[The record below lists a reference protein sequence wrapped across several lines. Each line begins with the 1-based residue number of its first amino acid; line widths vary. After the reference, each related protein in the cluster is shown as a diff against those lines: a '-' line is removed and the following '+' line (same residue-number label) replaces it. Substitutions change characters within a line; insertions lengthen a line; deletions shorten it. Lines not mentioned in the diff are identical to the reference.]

1 MEETA
6 AAVERTFAEN
16 LGLAGQMTLQGLG
29 TVFLVLAILWGAMVL
44 FKLLLH
50 DLPAKRKAA
59 ASEKAEPEVT
69 AETGPEPVAAGP
81 DDGALIAVIT
91 AAVAASRAEAG
102 EPNPSGFRVVS
113 FKKTHR

>member
-1 MEETA
+1 MTETA
-6 AAVERTFAEN
+6 AAVERTFADN

-29 TVFLVLAILWGAMVL
+29 TVFLVLAILWGAMTL

-59 ASEKAEPEVT
+59 AQKKAE
-69 AETGPEPVAAGP
+69 AEAPEPEAVPAQTETDPGE
-81 DDGALIAVIT
+81 LIAVIS
-91 AAVAASRAEAG
+91 AAVAACRAEAG
-102 EPNPSGFRVVS
+102 EPDPTGFRVVS

>member
-6 AAVERTFAEN
+6 AAVERTFADN

-29 TVFLVLAILWGAMVL
+29 TVFLVLAILWGAMTL

-50 DLPAKRKAA
+50 DLPAKRKAKA
-59 ASEKAEPEVT
+59 AAKAET
-69 AETGPEPVAAGP
+69 ETPAQTEPEPVAQT

-91 AAVAASRAEAG
+91 AAVAASRADAG

-113 FKKTHR
+113 FKKTHS